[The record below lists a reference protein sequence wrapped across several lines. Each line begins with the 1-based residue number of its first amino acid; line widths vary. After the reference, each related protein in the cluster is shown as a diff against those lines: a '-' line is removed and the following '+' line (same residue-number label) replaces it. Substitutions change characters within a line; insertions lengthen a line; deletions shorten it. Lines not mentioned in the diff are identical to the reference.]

1 MTLFINLLAV
11 LQSLTTMYKEN
22 DYVPNSTI
30 LGVSL
35 FFLVLFYNGPPFG
48 LLFDY
53 KTFSYREP
61 LSCTEQLSQCG
72 AQTST
77 VHVLHFQCPLSRSL
91 YLSLSLFLSLPQC
104 HCFLDI

>member
-30 LGVSL
+30 LGVL
-35 FFLVLFYNGPPFG
+35 FFVLFYKGQPFG
-48 LLFDY
+48 LLFDSE
-53 KTFSYREP
+53 TFSYREP
-61 LSCTEQLSQCG
+61 LSCTEQLSTCG
-72 AQTST
+72 AQTDIYCACLHSFN
-77 VHVLHFQCPLSRSL
+77 VLSL
-91 YLSLSLFLSLPQC
+91 TLLSLSVSFSPQC